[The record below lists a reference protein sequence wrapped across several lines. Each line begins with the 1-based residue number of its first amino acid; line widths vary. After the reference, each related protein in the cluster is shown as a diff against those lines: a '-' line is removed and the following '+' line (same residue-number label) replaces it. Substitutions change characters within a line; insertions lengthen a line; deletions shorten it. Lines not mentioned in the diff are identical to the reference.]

1 MEGVQQGSDKQA
13 ADDGERMSEFCREL
27 ARLMRERG
35 TGVRELARLVPCNP
49 GHVSNLRNGKARP
62 SPELA
67 QILDDILGAGGALA
81 ALAAAGSRPGPVGD
95 LQLIELARRAEASDL
110 GVGTLELLAVST
122 DRLCRAQANLQ
133 RRPPMGPG
141 HQSLKPHRPRQPLLP
156 SRRNLWCRFLEHQ
169 GARSFAKFFPTF
181 PAVRKILSGAPSRW
195 SYG

>member
-122 DRLCRAQANLQ
+122 DRLCRDYPTVDPRVLSDQARIRLGYVTNLLGKRVTLTQ
-133 RRPPMGPG
+133 
-141 HQSLKPHRPRQPLLP
+141 HRDLLVV
-156 SRRNLWCRFLEHQ
+156 
-169 GARSFAKFFPTF
+169 ARLAIGL
-181 PAVRKILSGAPSRW
+181 ARMHLL
-195 SYG
+195 